1 MNGKK
6 TMEFEEEEIDKLMVG
21 DCVEKTIN
29 GEKIIVCGQKMSID
43 AEHKEE

>member
-6 TMEFEEEEIDKLMVG
+6 HIEFEDEEIDKLLSG

-29 GEKIIVCGQKMSID
+29 GEKIIVCGQKID
-43 AEHKEE
+43 IEKE

>member
-6 TMEFEEEEIDKLMVG
+6 NIEFEEEEIDKLMVG

-29 GEKIIVCGQKMSID
+29 GEKIIVCGQKID
-43 AEHKEE
+43 IKEE

>member
-6 TMEFEEEEIDKLMVG
+6 HIEFEEEEIEKLMVG

-29 GEKIIVCGQKMSID
+29 GEKLIVCGQKMDI
-43 AEHKEE
+43 EEK

>member
-6 TMEFEEEEIDKLMVG
+6 SIDFEEEEIDKLLSG

-29 GEKIIVCGQKMSID
+29 GEKIIVCGQKID
-43 AEHKEE
+43 IEEK